1 MATIPVNSLDD
12 LLDPLAQCFT
22 PAVAQ
27 EVINLR
33 FNGNVQNKLEDLRG
47 KANEGTLTP
56 EERSEY
62 ETLVETIDFIAIL
75 QAKSRRML
83 QERASD

>member
-1 MATIPVNSLDD
+1 MSIAPTLLDD
-12 LLDPLAQCFT
+12 LLDPLAHCFT

-27 EVINLR
+27 EVVNLR
-33 FNGNVQNKLEDLRG
+33 FDRKVQTKLDDLRH

-56 EERSEY
+56 DERTDY

-75 QAKSRRML
+75 QAKSKRML
-83 QERASD
+83 EEDASS